1 MKLGLGFIIRKIWEK
16 EQKFQLTH
24 SINTLIICF
33 AFYATLNQML
43 ELLQFSVL
51 LKKNFVRIR
60 NDTCEK
66 CKVFENYK
74 IFSAYCE

>member
-1 MKLGLGFIIRKIWEK
+1 M
-16 EQKFQLTH
+16 
-24 SINTLIICF
+24 LIICF

-60 NDTCEK
+60 NDTCENVK
-66 CKVFENYK
+66 YLRTIKYSVHIVNKLHKYSLISKTNFF
-74 IFSAYCE
+74 I